1 MKYVVIQHVICT
13 SIFNIVNYVSNSFA
27 TPFPANA
34 VSFNSFISQASLPSN
49 A

>member
-34 VSFNSFISQASLPSN
+34 VSVNSLHNEKCIMKA
-49 A
+49 